1 MEDVQQAIVVGP
13 APTGTGDG
21 GVIKQQLVAT
31 PEGQPNQQTAYIPI
45 ALALVARTG
54 SIFFFTMSGQ
64 LGAGAVGVIAQQSWK
79 NALLIS
85 ASAAAVGLV
94 TSLATVFANLERKY
108 PIVSQLT

>member
-21 GVIKQQLVAT
+21 GVIKQQVVET
-31 PEGQPNQQTAYIPI
+31 PAGQPNQQTAYIPV
-45 ALALVARTG
+45 ALALVSRAG
-54 SIFFFTMSGQ
+54 SLFFFTLSGQ
-64 LGAGAVGVIAQQSWK
+64 LGAGAVGVIAQQTWK
-79 NALLIS
+79 NALLIA

-94 TSLATVFANLERKY
+94 TSLATVFGNLEKKY